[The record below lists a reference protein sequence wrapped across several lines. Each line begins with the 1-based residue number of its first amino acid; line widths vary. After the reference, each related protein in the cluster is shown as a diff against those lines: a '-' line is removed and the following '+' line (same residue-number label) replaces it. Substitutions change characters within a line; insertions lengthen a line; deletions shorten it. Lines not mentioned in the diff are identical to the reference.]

1 MTLEL
6 LGFFLKYLFMGLIF
20 FQTFLLANTVPIEF
34 SEEEKAYLQTNP
46 TIKVCVNPNLA
57 PFEFLTLDGEYEG
70 IGGNINTN
78 KNFTHGKSFF
88 MYNVCTSF
96 YL

>member
-1 MTLEL
+1 MWNRCPAAVPC
-6 LGFFLKYLFMGLIF
+6 FFFPER
-20 FQTFLLANTVPIEF
+20 AAF

-88 MYNVCTSF
+88 MYNVCTAL